1 MANYTMTMVLKNAS
15 LMMSYGLTLNDGI
28 LIPSNTTVEVGA
40 GSTLAC
46 APDYGSVYL
55 NGANLGRSHTHTI
68 NSNITVTCAQDGNVY
83 IVTEES
89 SGGGTGGGHKA
100 LINGNAYSISG
111 GKAMVGGTV
120 YDISGGKTMVGGTV
134 REIAFAGGTAIVT
147 ITGSGYTL
155 ATLKIN
161 GTTYRQAATL
171 ELPVGTVIECNI
183 KGTSTFLELNGSV
196 VATASGN
203 TTTTYE
209 YIVKG
214 NVAIALNGG
223 VGPYIKITEE

>member
-1 MANYTMTMVLKNAS
+1 MAHKAM
-15 LMMSYGLTLNDGI
+15 I
-28 LIPSNTTVEVGA
+28 
-40 GSTLAC
+40 
-46 APDYGSVYL
+46 
-55 NGANLGRSHTHTI
+55 
-68 NSNITVTCAQDGNVY
+68 
-83 IVTEES
+83 
-89 SGGGTGGGHKA
+89 GGTVYEIG
-100 LINGNAYSISG
+100 G
-111 GKAMVGGTV
+111 GKAMVGGAV
-120 YDISGGKTMVGGTV
+120 YDIEKGKTMVSGTV
-134 REIAFAGGTAIVT
+134 WEIAFAGGTAIVT

-223 VGPYIKITEE
+223 IGPYIKITEE

>member
-1 MANYTMTMVLKNAS
+1 MAHKAM
-15 LMMSYGLTLNDGI
+15 I
-28 LIPSNTTVEVGA
+28 
-40 GSTLAC
+40 
-46 APDYGSVYL
+46 
-55 NGANLGRSHTHTI
+55 
-68 NSNITVTCAQDGNVY
+68 
-83 IVTEES
+83 
-89 SGGGTGGGHKA
+89 GGTVYEIG
-100 LINGNAYSISG
+100 G
-111 GKAMVGGTV
+111 GKAMVGGAV
-120 YDISGGKTMVGGTV
+120 YDIEKGKTMVSGTV
-134 REIAFAGGTAIVT
+134 WEIAFAGGTAIVT

-214 NVAIALNGG
+214 NVTIALNGG
-223 VGPYIKITEE
+223 TGPYIKITEE

>member
-1 MANYTMTMVLKNAS
+1 MAHKTM
-15 LMMSYGLTLNDGI
+15 
-28 LIPSNTTVEVGA
+28 
-40 GSTLAC
+40 
-46 APDYGSVYL
+46 
-55 NGANLGRSHTHTI
+55 
-68 NSNITVTCAQDGNVY
+68 
-83 IVTEES
+83 
-89 SGGGTGGGHKA
+89 SGGT
-100 LINGNAYSISG
+100 AYEISG
-111 GKAMVGGTV
+111 GRVMSGGTA
-120 YDISGGKTMVGGTV
+120 YGIAGGKTMVSGTV
-134 REIAFAGGTAIVT
+134 WEIAFAGGTAIVT